1 MKKACNHSLP
11 AFPLGYRQVTFYTTS
26 TEWLTPIGREPSDCL
41 FSCNECLAVFKGK
54 RTRAK
59 SSISICSFQVFENG
73 DASSV
78 VNCFAAGGDVSSQL
92 VGSPSSSGRLT

>member
-11 AFPLGYRQVTFYTTS
+11 AFPLGYRQVTLS
-26 TEWLTPIGREPSDCL
+26 SDKHRMIHAIRREPSYCL
-41 FSCNECLAVFKGK
+41 FSDDECLAVFKGK

-59 SSISICSFQVFENG
+59 SSISICSFQVFENR

-78 VNCFAAGGDVSSQL
+78 VNCFAADGDISSQL
-92 VGSPSSSGRLT
+92 